1 MNLCARCMSLMDDT
15 STVCDRCGHDSKEV
29 GSLQKEQPASVE
41 PRAAA
46 PGAPMPAGI
55 PPVPAANPSS
65 AHAAGPLSPRELA
78 ILMLAVVGTGVVTF
92 ALLMLRGNASP
103 EAATAIAPRAVTA
116 ATRHAESKPASTILA
131 PRWTSA
137 NSKPWTGTVRN
148 SVAFELP
155 ADNRVSVWT
164 RYVQPLLV
172 VRCTAGDVEVFVYT
186 DTAARIEPQTEDHTV
201 RYALDD
207 EAETSERWKDAARH
221 DGLFARDGGA
231 LAERLS
237 RARTMRFG
245 FTPHNADPV
254 TVTFNVAGLSEL
266 MASAARQCSR
276 PATSAPRATPSRRPG
291 SR

>member
-15 STVCDRCGHDSKEV
+15 STVCDRCGHDSKDV
-29 GSLQKEQPASVE
+29 GSLQKEEPASME
-41 PRAAA
+41 TRDAA

-55 PPVPAANPSS
+55 PPVPAAGPPPVHTAGRMSPS
-65 AHAAGPLSPRELA
+65 ELA
-78 ILMLAVVGTGVVTF
+78 ILMLAVVGTGIVTF

-103 EAATAIAPRAVTA
+103 EAATAVPPRAVTV
-116 ATRHAESKPASTILA
+116 ATPHVKSKPAPAILE

-137 NSKPWTGTVRN
+137 NSKPWTGNVRN

-155 ADNRVSVWT
+155 ADDRVSVWT

-201 RYALDD
+201 RYALDG

-276 PATSAPRATPSRRPG
+276 PHASARRATPSRRPG
-291 SR
+291 PR

>member
-29 GSLQKEQPASVE
+29 GSLQKEEPASVE
-41 PRAAA
+41 TRDAA

-55 PPVPAANPSS
+55 PPVSASNPSP

-92 ALLMLRGNASP
+92 ALLMLRGSASP
-103 EAATAIAPRAVTA
+103 EAASAAAPVAVTV
-116 ATRHAESKPASTILA
+116 ATPHVESKPASTLPA

-137 NSKPWTGTVRN
+137 SGKRWVGDAIN

-155 ADNRVSVWT
+155 ADDRVPVWT
-164 RYVQPLLV
+164 RSVQPILV
-172 VRCTAGDVEVFVYT
+172 VRCTAGDIEVFVFT
-186 DTAARIEPQTEDHTV
+186 DTPAKIEPQTDDHSV
-201 RYALDD
+201 RYALDG
-207 EAETSERWKDAARH
+207 ESETNERWRDADAH

-276 PATSAPRATPSRRPG
+276 PHTSAPRATPSRRPG